1 MRTCRKTSRRGFT
14 LVEAVAT
21 ITILAVV
28 SMAAS
33 RIIFAAADVYAGE
46 ATRAELTLDLSAA
59 MERMTTELRAIPSR
73 DASPGTPWI
82 DSATASGVTFGDG
95 SMLALVSDRL
105 ELTIEGGPARVLL
118 EDVTAFELA
127 YFDEAGQSINAPVVG
142 AARDTIRRIGVSV
155 TRGKHGV
162 VEQLRTRVYIRSTAA
177 GDGA

>member
-1 MRTCRKTSRRGFT
+1 MSTARRTTRRGFT

-28 SMAAS
+28 SMTAS
-33 RIIFAAADVYAGE
+33 RIIFAAADAYAGE

-59 MERMTTELRAIPSR
+59 MERIAGELRAIPSR

-82 DSATASGVTFGDG
+82 DVATASGVTFGNG
-95 SMLALVSDRL
+95 SRLALVSDRL
-105 ELTIEGGPARVLL
+105 ELTIEGGPARALL
-118 EDVTAFELA
+118 EDVAAFELT
-127 YFDEAGQSINAPVVG
+127 YFDEAGQPINAPVAG

-162 VEQLRTRVYIRSTAA
+162 VEQLRTRVYIRSAAA
-177 GDGA
+177 GGGA